1 MSIRPNR
8 SEAAATIRSASASTV
23 ASATTATPS
32 EPAART
38 RSTVA
43 SSVPWLRPATT
54 TFAPAPANASAMA
67 DPIAPPPPDTRATR
81 PSRLK
86 MSSCVIGPSFD
97 RLSRMILPHGAP
109 KIGAVMTLDLN
120 GLIPATV
127 LPMHADGS
135 IDEPALRSYIGWVA
149 GQGPVALAIN
159 VDTGEGPHLT
169 HDEKIRVLRI
179 VREVTDL
186 PIVAGLAGPS
196 TDAAVRQATDF
207 RAAGAD
213 ALLVFP
219 IPAYL
224 SEPLDVRVPVR
235 YHEAIAEV
243 GLPLILFQLQPA
255 LAGLNFEPETLR
267 AMAAVD
273 GVVAI
278 KEASFD
284 ARRFVD
290 TARLIAE
297 LPRPITLLT
306 GNDNFILESFML
318 GATGALLG
326 FGAVMTREQVDMIA
340 AWQAGRIEDGRAL
353 GRRVQRLADVVFA
366 APVGDYRVRLKEC
379 LRILGVPGLEQAH

>member
-1 MSIRPNR
+1 
-8 SEAAATIRSASASTV
+8 
-23 ASATTATPS
+23 
-32 EPAART
+32 
-38 RSTVA
+38 
-43 SSVPWLRPATT
+43 
-54 TFAPAPANASAMA
+54 
-67 DPIAPPPPDTRATR
+67 
-81 PSRLK
+81 
-86 MSSCVIGPSFD
+86 
-97 RLSRMILPHGAP
+97 
-109 KIGAVMTLDLN
+109 
-120 GLIPATV
+120 
-127 LPMHADGS
+127 
-135 IDEPALRSYIGWVA
+135 LRSYIGWVV

-169 HDEKIRVLRI
+169 HDEKIRVLRL
-179 VREVTDL
+179 VRDVTDL

-235 YHEAIAEV
+235 YHEAIAQV

-318 GATGALLG
+318 GATGALIG
-326 FGAVMTREQVDMIA
+326 FGAVMTREQVDMID
-340 AWQAGRIEDGRAL
+340 AWKAGRIDEARAL

-379 LRILGVPGLEQAH
+379 LKILGVLERTDVRLPLQPIRDEERAFLAQVLAEVGLLPAAASATPPALAMSTNA

>member
-1 MSIRPNR
+1 
-8 SEAAATIRSASASTV
+8 
-23 ASATTATPS
+23 
-32 EPAART
+32 
-38 RSTVA
+38 
-43 SSVPWLRPATT
+43 
-54 TFAPAPANASAMA
+54 
-67 DPIAPPPPDTRATR
+67 
-81 PSRLK
+81 
-86 MSSCVIGPSFD
+86 
-97 RLSRMILPHGAP
+97 
-109 KIGAVMTLDLN
+109 MTLNLN

-135 IDEPALRSYIGWVA
+135 IDEAALRSYIGWIA

-169 HDEKIRVLRI
+169 HDEKVRVLRV

-196 TDAAVRQATDF
+196 TDAAVRQARDF
-207 RAAGAD
+207 KEAGAD

-224 SEPLDVRVPVR
+224 SEPLDVRVPVG
-235 YHEAIAEV
+235 YHEAIADV

-267 AMAAVD
+267 AMASVE

-318 GATGALLG
+318 GATGALIG
-326 FGAVMTREQVDMIA
+326 FGAVMTREQVDMID
-340 AWQAGRIEDGRAL
+340 AWNAGPD
-353 GRRVQRLADVVFA
+353 RRRRWRSAGGSSA
-366 APVGDYRVRLKEC
+366 SPTSSSRRPVGDYRVRLKEC
-379 LRILGVPGLEQAH
+379 LRILGVLEAAHVRRPLLPLDDAERAFLASVLTEVGLLEDAASPVLVRS

>member
-1 MSIRPNR
+1 
-8 SEAAATIRSASASTV
+8 
-23 ASATTATPS
+23 
-32 EPAART
+32 
-38 RSTVA
+38 
-43 SSVPWLRPATT
+43 
-54 TFAPAPANASAMA
+54 MA
-67 DPIAPPPPDTRATR
+67 
-81 PSRLK
+81 
-86 MSSCVIGPSFD
+86 
-97 RLSRMILPHGAP
+97 
-109 KIGAVMTLDLN
+109 LDLD

-135 IDEPALRSYIGWVA
+135 IDEPTLRRYIGWVVE
-149 GQGPVALAIN
+149 QGPVALAIN

-169 HDEKIRVLRI
+169 HDEKVRI
-179 VREVTDL
+179 INVVREVTDI

-196 TDAAVRQATDF
+196 TDAAVRQARDF
-207 RAAGAD
+207 KAAGAD

-224 SEPLDVRVPVR
+224 SSPLNPAVPVA

-255 LAGLNFEPETLR
+255 LAGVNYEADVLE
-267 AMAAVD
+267 AMAMID

-290 TARLIAE
+290 TARLLE
-297 LPRPITLLT
+297 QLPKKVTLLT
-306 GNDNFILESFML
+306 GNDNFILESFLL
-318 GATGALLG
+318 GATGALIG
-326 FGAVMTREQVDMIA
+326 FGAVMTREQVDMIH
-340 AWQAGRIEDGRAL
+340 AWREGRTDEAMAL

-379 LRILGVPGLEQAH
+379 LRILGVLQSAHVRRPLLPIDDAERQHMAEVLREVGLLREPVAAGRDD